1 MEGGNALARV
11 LFGEVNPSGKLTT
24 TWCKR
29 LEDMPDHVF
38 GEYPGN
44 DTVRFKE
51 GLMVG
56 YRYFDTY
63 QIAPQFEFG
72 YGLSYTSFEYSDL
85 KMNPIWKDSDKEFD
99 VSFNITNTGKRYGQE
114 VVQLYIHQ
122 QQCSVKRPVKELK
135 GFEKVSLEAGESRQV
150 TLKLPRRAL
159 QYYDVISKSWKD
171 EPGIFTIQ
179 VGASSRDIRL
189 QKDFELKK

>member
-1 MEGGNALARV
+1 ME
-11 LFGEVNPSGKLTT
+11 
-24 TWCKR
+24 R
-29 LEDMPDHVF
+29 L
-38 GEYPGN
+38 
-44 DTVRFKE
+44 
-51 GLMVG
+51 
-56 YRYFDTY
+56 
-63 QIAPQFEFG
+63 
-72 YGLSYTSFEYSDL
+72 
-85 KMNPIWKDSDKEFD
+85 
-99 VSFNITNTGKRYGQE
+99 GQ
-114 VVQLYIHQ
+114 
-122 QQCSVKRPVKELK
+122 ELK